1 MASLDLGALS
11 YTLKLNREGFSEG
24 INQTKSDMKGLAS
37 DVKTA
42 DEANKVFQS
51 NMKNF
56 QSSLQATGVSFENLD
71 QKLRLW
77 ATNNRES
84 IGSIQANNQVIE
96 ANKAKMAELDSQLS
110 KTDTILKETKE
121 IFGENSVEYKNV
133 ENSVIDLELKYRSL
147 EEESKRLIAANKEME
162 ASANP
167 SFFQKLNSGVS
178 SVGEATEKLG
188 IKGISVGGI
197 LSKTFGSI
205 KSIVMSTAVP
215 IMAGMGLQSLI
226 EKSKA
231 GQQAV
236 GQMNAVLT
244 STHGVA
250 GMTKEALLNL
260 AQSQSQVTTYSKGA
274 NIATENLLLTF
285 TNIGQ
290 KVFPDA
296 LKAVNDMSQA
306 LGQDTKSSAVQ
317 LGKALNDPINGITA
331 LSRVGVNF
339 TDQQKKQIATMVQ
352 AGDVAGA
359 QKTIL
364 AELSKEFGGS
374 ATAAGKTFNGQLT
387 IIKNQLFGIGA
398 GITSQ
403 LMPPVTSFLTMLNS
417 HIPQIQG
424 FVNNIISGISTSFK
438 TLGPIVLGIGQ
449 DIGKIAAE
457 AFPKMNSSGND
468 LGKTILSLAKGA
480 LTDLKGI
487 FDWLAQHGEVVRA
500 AVVGIT
506 GAFAAIKIANQVQG
520 VINGFNKIKKAADG
534 LKGISAL
541 SGIFKAVFGINP
553 MALGIGIGIVAI
565 AAIAYEVI
573 THWTQV
579 KTFFVNLWTTV
590 KQKFTEF
597 WNWLKPFMTQW
608 GPVILTVIAPF
619 IGIPLLIVQHWS
631 QIKEALAN
639 VWDSIKAT
647 VSNVFNGIASFFVS
661 IWDTISNT
669 FTSVIASI
677 VNFVTTNFSGV
688 LSGIQTIFNGIQ
700 TYFTG
705 VWEAIKAI
713 FLGAV
718 LLLIDLVTG
727 NFTKLSQDAQL
738 IWNDLKK
745 AFSDIWNGIKEV
757 FSGQLQTIEA
767 YYTTIFNAMVSF
779 AEGLWNGF
787 TSFLSNLWNG
797 ITATAANAWNN
808 LKNAVT
814 SIITSIVSTA
824 QNIWN
829 GLLNWFEALPSKL
842 YNLGINIFNSMKN
855 GVSSALSTLGS
866 VVSNGFN
873 SAISFITSLPSKAL
887 EWGKDFI
894 DGLINGITSKVGAV
908 GNAVSSVA
916 DKIRSF
922 LHFSVPDEGPLTDYE
937 TWMPDFMQGLADG
950 IDGNLNV
957 LDNSLLK
964 VSKVLA
970 SAVYPEASSRAG
982 IFDSIRKGAETYD
995 SAIQK
1000 LSHANDMLGISTGNS
1015 EKDLRNML
1023 GQMTNISTMAVI
1035 ANNQYQQL
1043 SKTLGANDDKTL
1055 KVLKDYQDYQKAYA
1069 ETAQKVIDAEQK
1081 IKDNQYDEK
1090 YEEIDSKVKSLTSD
1104 TDDLNVK
1111 LADQQEALK
1120 YLGWKAQG
1128 LDEQYLELVKTYG
1141 EFSDQAKEAKKA
1153 IDENNQ
1159 AIQDMNKSIDET
1171 KEKMEDA
1178 SVSNLNNLFDKL
1190 KSALKDYYE
1199 DAEKQDEKYW
1209 QAKKD
1214 NNSKWKEDTLD
1225 SLESVYNAQK
1235 ESIEKEK
1242 TLLDRNNDDEDSND
1256 KIKEDQRILNMNY
1269 SAKAKAD
1276 AQKDMNNEI
1285 KEMNRRHQKESLEDQ
1300 EKALETQYN
1309 SDKDNIEKVAKANED
1324 YYDSQ
1329 IDSIKTFYENKEK
1342 AANLDAEAQQ
1352 MIVKNNQNEIVNLLK
1367 SYGEDYEVTGASLGE
1382 RLVAGFKKQLYSI
1395 QDIFEGVNWDIGN
1408 LVNKIT
1414 STPSVAI
1421 NTAYSGGYGG
1431 NSHSASTMQQTT
1443 VKNSY
1448 GSLLHA
1454 DNITINGYKDTQ
1466 QFAEELEFLREK
1478 AARSR
1483 GGRYK

>member
-11 YTLKLNREGFSEG
+11 YTLKLNREGFSED
-24 INQTKSDMKGLAS
+24 INQTKSDMKGLS
-37 DVKTA
+37 DGVKTA

-71 QKLRLW
+71 HKLRLW

-110 KTDTILKETKE
+110 KTDTILKETKA

-236 GQMNAVLT
+236 GQMNAVLA

-250 GMTKEALLNL
+250 GMTKDALLNL

-285 TNIGQ
+285 TNIGS

-296 LKAVNDMSQA
+296 LKAVNDMSTA

-339 TDQQKKQIATMVQ
+339 TDQQKQQIKTMVETGHT
-352 AGDVAGA
+352 AEA
-359 QKTIL
+359 QKAIL

-374 ATAAGKTFNGQLT
+374 AAAAGKTFNGQLT

-403 LMPPVTSFLTMLNS
+403 LMPPITSFLTMLNS
-417 HIPQIQG
+417 HMPQIQG
-424 FVNNIISGISTSFK
+424 FVNNIISGIATSFK

-449 DIGKIAAE
+449 DIGKIATE
-457 AFPKMNSSGND
+457 AFPKMNSSGSN
-468 LGKTILSLAKGA
+468 LGKTILNLAKGA

-500 AVVGIT
+500 AVAGIT
-506 GAFAAIKIANQVQG
+506 GAFAAIKIASQVQG
-520 VINGFNKIKKAADG
+520 IINGFNKIKKAADG

-541 SGIFKAVFGINP
+541 SGIFKAVFGLNP
-553 MALGIGIGIVAI
+553 IALGIGIGITILVAG
-565 AAIAYEVI
+565 AYELI

-579 KTFFVNLWTTV
+579 KTFFANLWTGV
-590 KQKFTEF
+590 KQKFTAF

-619 IGIPLLIVQHWS
+619 IGIPLLIAQHWA
-631 QIKEALAN
+631 QIKTTLAN
-639 VWDSIKAT
+639 VWNSIKAT
-647 VSNVFNGIASFFVS
+647 ASSVFNGIANFFAS

-669 FTSVIASI
+669 FASVIAAI

-688 LSGIQTIFNGIQ
+688 FTGIQTIFNGIK

-738 IWNDLKK
+738 IWSDLKK
-745 AFSDIWNGIKEV
+745 AFSDIWNGIKEI
-757 FSGQLQTIEA
+757 FSGALQAIEA

-779 AEGLWNGF
+779 AVGLWNGF
-787 TSFLSNLWNG
+787 TSFLSNLWSG
-797 ITATAANAWNN
+797 ITSTATNAWNSLRN
-808 LKNAVT
+808 TVT
-814 SIITSIVSTA
+814 SIITAIVSTA

-829 GLLNWFEALPSKL
+829 GLLNWFASLPGRL
-842 YNLGINIFNSMKN
+842 YSLGASIFDSMKN
-855 GVSSALSTLGS
+855 GVSSAISTLGS
-866 VVSNGFN
+866 VVQNGFN
-873 SAISFITSLPSKAL
+873 SAINFITSLPGKAVK
-887 EWGKDFI
+887 WGEDFI
-894 DGLINGITSKVGAV
+894 DGLINGIKGKIGDV
-908 GNAVSSVA
+908 GNAVSGVA

-937 TWMPDFMQGLADG
+937 SWMPDFMEGLAKG

-957 LDNSLLK
+957 LDNSLIK
-964 VSKVLA
+964 VSDTLA
-970 SAVYPEASSRAG
+970 KAVMPERNTRSS
-982 IFDSIRKGAETYD
+982 IFDSLAKGAETYD

-1015 EKDLRNML
+1015 EIDLRNML

-1035 ANNQYQQL
+1035 ASQQYQKL
-1043 SKTLGANDDKTL
+1043 GNSLGWTNEKTQAAL
-1055 KVLKDYQDYQKAYA
+1055 KSYQDYQKAYA
-1069 ETAQKVIDAEQK
+1069 ETAQKVADTQQK
-1081 IKDNQYDEK
+1081 IKDNELDEF
-1090 YEEIDSKVKSLTSD
+1090 YNKVSADIKRLTAD
-1104 TDDLNVK
+1104 TDDLVQKMLN
-1111 LADQQEALK
+1111 QQDA
-1120 YLGWKAQG
+1120 
-1128 LDEQYLELVKTYG
+1128 LDELQLKGMELDLQYQEVVKTYG
-1141 EFSDQAKEAKKA
+1141 KFSDKAKEAAKS

-1159 AIQDMNKSIDET
+1159 AIQDLNKNLQET
-1171 KEKMEDA
+1171 QEKMEET
-1178 SVSNLNNLFDKL
+1178 SESKLNNLFDKL
-1190 KSALKDYYE
+1190 KSALKDYY
-1199 DAEKQDEKYW
+1199 DDSEKQDEKYW
-1209 QAKKD
+1209 QQKVK

-1225 SLESVYNAQK
+1225 SLESVYNAK
-1235 ESIEKEK
+1235 KAEIEKEK
-1242 TLLDRNNDDEDSND
+1242 TLLDRNNDDEDSAD

-1300 EKALETQYN
+1300 QTALEAQYN
-1309 SDKDNIEKVAKANED
+1309 SNKNNVEKIAKANEE
-1324 YYDSQ
+1324 YYSSQ
-1329 IDSIKTFYENKEK
+1329 IEKIKSFYENKEK
-1342 AANLDAEAQQ
+1342 EANLDAEAQQ
-1352 MIVKNNQNEIVNLLK
+1352 MITRNNQEEIVKLLK
-1367 SYGEDYEVTGASLGE
+1367 SYGEDYEMTGASLGE
-1382 RLVAGFKKQLYSI
+1382 RFVAGLKKQMFSI
-1395 QDIFEGVNWDIGN
+1395 EEIFEGVTLQANDI
-1408 LVNKIT
+1408 VNKIT
-1414 STPSVAI
+1414 STPSVSA
-1421 NTAYSGGYGG
+1421 AYAGGYYGG
-1431 NSHSASTMQQTT
+1431 NGNSSNTTNKTT
-1443 VKNSY
+1443 VNNSY

-1454 DNITINGYKDTQ
+1454 DTIVLNNGKDVQ
-1466 QFAEELEFLREK
+1466 QTAEELEFLREK

-1483 GGRYK
+1483 GVK